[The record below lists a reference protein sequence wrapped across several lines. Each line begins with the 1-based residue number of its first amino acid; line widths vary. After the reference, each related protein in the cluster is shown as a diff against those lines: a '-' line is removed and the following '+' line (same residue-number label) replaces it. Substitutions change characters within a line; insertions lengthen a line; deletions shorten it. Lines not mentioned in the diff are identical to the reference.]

1 MMRLSPVLVLAALAG
16 FTPGAANAQTRD
28 TPAGPVSGAQTV
40 PTPGG
45 PKLPGPEIPSATT
58 RPGGGV
64 VGPVDGLP
72 DAVTVLDILRRLPQF
87 PSGGRDD
94 SGTSGPP
101 DNGPKPKG
109 TVSSGGGAKPPKRIA
124 TVVPTAPFLPRP
136 SPRGDGA
143 PPAITGVVVP
153 EIREREV
160 IVTLGTGS
168 DANTVYEIG
177 QDLGLDGDTLYTSA
191 LLGTR
196 VVRFRIADT
205 RSVADVVQQLSTD
218 IRVQLAQPHYV
229 FAANQGAAKPLPV
242 PQYAPQKLHLSEAH
256 KLASGKR
263 IKIAVIDTAI
273 DTTHP
278 AFGGGIT
285 ETFDALGESTSVPEL
300 HGTSIAGIVGARAEL
315 TGVAPGASVLG
326 VRAFASDAKAGDAKG
341 GDAKGPAQSYTLAIL
356 KGLDWAVLN
365 GARVVNMSFAGPN
378 DPLLGQAI
386 AAAIKKGVVIVAAA
400 GNGGTD
406 AKPAYPAAFPNV
418 IAVTATDNADATFKS
433 ANRGTYIAVAAPGVD
448 IIATAPKG
456 AYDISSGTSMAAAH
470 VSGIAALML
479 EKNPKLSPEDVRWAL
494 TQSAR
499 KVSGSASTDVG
510 AGIVDAAAAL
520 SAVK

>member
-1 MMRLSPVLVLAALAG
+1 MQRSSPILVLAALAG

-28 TPAGPVSGAQTV
+28 TPVGPVGGAQTV

-45 PKLPGPEIPSATT
+45 PKLPGPETPNGTT

-64 VGPVDGLP
+64 IGPIDGLP
-72 DAVTVLDILRRLPQF
+72 DAVTVLDILRRLPHF
-87 PSGGRDD
+87 PSGGGDD

-101 DNGPKPKG
+101 DLGPKPKG
-109 TVSSGGGAKPPKRIA
+109 TVSSGGSKPPKRIA
-124 TVVPTAPFLPRP
+124 TVVPNAPFAPRP
-136 SPRGDGA
+136 APRAGGT
-143 PPAITGVVVP
+143 PPAITGAIVP
-153 EIREREV
+153 EVRDREV
-160 IVTLGTGS
+160 LVTLSAGS

-205 RSVADVVQQLSTD
+205 RSVTDVVQQLSTD
-218 IRVQLAQPHYV
+218 VRVQLAEPHYV
-229 FAANQGAAKPLPV
+229 YAASQGAAKPLPV

-285 ETFDALGESTSVPEL
+285 ETFDALGESTVVPEL
-300 HGTSIAGIVGARAEL
+300 HGTAIAGIVGARAEL

-326 VRAFASDAKAGDAKG
+326 VRAFSSE
-341 GDAKGPAQSYTLAIL
+341 AKGPAQSYTLAIL

-386 AAAIKKGVVIVAAA
+386 AAAIKRGVVVVAAA
-400 GNGGTD
+400 GNGGPD
-406 AKPAYPAAFPNV
+406 AKPAYPGAFPNV

-448 IIATAPKG
+448 IIAAAPKG

-494 TQSAR
+494 AQSAR
-499 KVSGSASTDVG
+499 KVSGSPATDLG
-510 AGIVDAAAAL
+510 AGIVDAAGAL
-520 SAVK
+520 GAVK

>member
-1 MMRLSPVLVLAALAG
+1 MLRSTSVVVLAALAG
-16 FTPGAANAQTRD
+16 FTSGAAFAQTRD
-28 TPAGPVSGAQTV
+28 TPNAPAGGAQTV

-45 PKLPGPEIPSATT
+45 PKLPDGGGKIPTPEIPGGTT

-64 VGPVDGLP
+64 IGPVDGLP

-87 PSGGRDD
+87 PGGGSNSGE
-94 SGTSGPP
+94 SSGPP
-101 DNGPKPKG
+101 DLGPKPKG

-136 SPRGDGA
+136 SPRAQGA
-143 PPAITGVVVP
+143 QPAITGVVVP
-153 EIREREV
+153 EIRDREV

-196 VVRFRIADT
+196 VVRFRIPDT

-229 FAANQGAAKPLPV
+229 FAASQGAAKPLPV

-263 IKIAVIDTAI
+263 VKIAVIDTAI

-285 ETFDALGESTSVPEL
+285 ETFDALGESTVVAEL
-300 HGTSIAGIVGARAEL
+300 HGTAIAGIVGARAEL

-326 VRAFASDAKAGDAKG
+326 VRAFSSE
-341 GDAKGPAQSYTLAIL
+341 AKGPAQSYTLAIL

-386 AAAIKKGVVIVAAA
+386 AAAIKRGVVVVAAA
-400 GNGGTD
+400 GNGGPV

-448 IIATAPKG
+448 IIAAAPKG

-494 TQSAR
+494 AQSAR
-499 KVSGSASTDVG
+499 KVSGSTSTDVG

-520 SAVK
+520 GAVK